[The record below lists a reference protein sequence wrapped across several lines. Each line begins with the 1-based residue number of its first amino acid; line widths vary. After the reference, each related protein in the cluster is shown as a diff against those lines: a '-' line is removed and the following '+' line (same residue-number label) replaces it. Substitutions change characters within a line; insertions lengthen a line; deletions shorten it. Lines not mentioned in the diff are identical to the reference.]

1 MQQFGYPKK
10 RVIIMD
16 IILRKNRLK
25 HEYVFYSN
33 QIIIKKNGEIVRLI
47 TTSDIVEAT
56 YNEKFGFIDFIM
68 IFFGNVR
75 PYNNF
80 PKALVILLKSK
91 PKYITIKLKKNEYEI
106 LKQKFNVKIDVI

>member
-1 MQQFGYPKK
+1 
-10 RVIIMD
+10 MD
-16 IILRKNRLK
+16 IILRKKRLK

-33 QIIIKKNGEIVRLI
+33 QIIINKNGEVVRQI
-47 TTSDIVEAT
+47 TKADIVEVT

-68 IFFGNVR
+68 IFFGIVR

-91 PKYITIKLKKNEYEI
+91 PTYISIKLKKDEYEI
-106 LKQKFNVKIDVI
+106 LKQKFNFKINVI